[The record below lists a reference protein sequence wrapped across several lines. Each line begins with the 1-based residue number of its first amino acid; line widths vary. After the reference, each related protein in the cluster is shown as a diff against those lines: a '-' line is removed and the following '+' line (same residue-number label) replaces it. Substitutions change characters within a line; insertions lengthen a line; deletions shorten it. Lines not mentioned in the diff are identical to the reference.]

1 MPRKRPFVTMSSSES
16 DAAIQPDELAARVPG
31 VNAKVKH
38 KDARPR
44 ERHGHDATRGHN
56 VPKLFEPQPALRMRA
71 ADYVFETLSRAILTG
86 ELTPG
91 SVLATQR
98 ELSHQFGV
106 SPLVVRQAT
115 HRLEELGLVRVR
127 QGSTTIVLDPSE
139 ASDVRLM
146 QLQLELAT
154 PGDRLALAARE
165 MQVLASV
172 SLLALAERR
181 ISEEQL
187 QELEKLVEQLP
198 EAPSAREVLAFRLQ
212 FWGRVARST
221 SNGILEHQVRWWAR
235 VMQDLEKR
243 SSPTVEAQA
252 ARSMAGH
259 VQFRGLIKAL
269 RKRRGSVEYWL
280 KIIEPL
286 FDWTESQ
293 PNHPV
298 QQQRT
303 RARTRT
309 DEDAAEGGKR
319 ARLAQ

>member
-1 MPRKRPFVTMSSSES
+1 MPRKRTVVTMSNSAS
-16 DAAIQPDELAARVPG
+16 DAAIRPDGLTP
-31 VNAKVKH
+31 
-38 KDARPR
+38 
-44 ERHGHDATRGHN
+44 ATRAQSLKTSQDQPPSGHN
-56 VPKLFEPQPALRMRA
+56 VPKLFEAQPAMRMRA

-86 ELTPG
+86 ELAPG

-98 ELSHQFGV
+98 ELSRQFGV

-127 QGSTTIVLDPSE
+127 QGSTTTVLDPSE

-181 ISEEQL
+181 ITEEQL
-187 QELEKLVEQLP
+187 QELDALVDDLSDP
-198 EAPSAREVLAFRLQ
+198 ATARETLLFRLQ
-212 FWGRVARST
+212 FWSKVARAT
-221 SNGILEHQVRWWAR
+221 ANGMLEHQVRWWAR

-243 SSPTVEAQA
+243 SSAVVEAQA
-252 ARSMAGH
+252 ARSNVGQA
-259 VQFRGLIKAL
+259 QFRNLVKAL
-269 RKRRGSVEYWL
+269 RKRRGSVEFWL

-298 QQQRT
+298 QQQRDAKT
-303 RARTRT
+303 TRTRP
-309 DEDAAEGGKR
+309 EDGAPESGKR
-319 ARLAQ
+319 ARLAR

>member
-1 MPRKRPFVTMSSSES
+1 VPRKRTFVTMPSSAS
-16 DAAIQPDELAARVPG
+16 DAAIQPDDTLSSRSSERMQEQ
-31 VNAKVKH
+31 KMRQ
-38 KDARPR
+38 KDAR
-44 ERHGHDATRGHN
+44 DASGHN
-56 VPKLFEPQPALRMRA
+56 APKLFEAQPAMRMRA
-71 ADYVFETLSRAILTG
+71 ADYVFETLSHAILTG

-165 MQVLASV
+165 MQVLASL

-181 ISEEQL
+181 IGEEQCD
-187 QELEKLVEQLP
+187 ELEKLVESLP
-198 EAPSAREVLAFRLQ
+198 DTPNGKEWLLFRLQ
-212 FWGRVARST
+212 FWGVVARAT
-221 SNGILEHQVRWWAR
+221 QNGILEHQVRWWAR

-243 SSPTVEAQA
+243 SSPTVEASTARTA
-252 ARSMAGH
+252 AGRT
-259 VQFRGLIKAL
+259 QFRTLVKAL
-269 RKRRGSVEYWL
+269 RKRRGAVEYWL
-280 KIIEPL
+280 KVIDPL
-286 FDWTESQ
+286 FDWAEAQ

-298 QQQRT
+298 QQQR
-303 RARTRT
+303 AK
-309 DEDAAEGGKR
+309 AAPESSKR
-319 ARLAQ
+319 SRLAQ

>member
-1 MPRKRPFVTMSSSES
+1 MRQKEVT
-16 DAAIQPDELAARVPG
+16 AAS
-31 VNAKVKH
+31 
-38 KDARPR
+38 
-44 ERHGHDATRGHN
+44 GHN
-56 VPKLFEPQPALRMRA
+56 PPKLFEAQPAMRMRA
-71 ADYVFETLSRAILTG
+71 ADYVFETLSHAILTG

-165 MQVLASV
+165 MQVLASL

-181 ISEEQL
+181 ISEEQID
-187 QELEKLVEQLP
+187 ELEKLVDTLSD
-198 EAPSAREVLAFRLQ
+198 APTPRDLLSFRLQ
-212 FWGRVARST
+212 FWGRIARAT
-221 SNGILEHQVRWWAR
+221 ANGILEHQVRWWAR
-235 VMQDLEKR
+235 VMQDLDKR
-243 SSPTVEAQA
+243 SPPTLDNNNTA
-252 ARSMAGH
+252 AVRNAAGRT
-259 VQFRGLIKAL
+259 QFRGLLKAL
-269 RKRRGSVEYWL
+269 RKRRGAVEYWL
-280 KIIEPL
+280 KVIEPL
-286 FDWTESQ
+286 FDWSEAQ

-298 QQQRT
+298 QQQRAKEVVET
-303 RARTRT
+303 
-309 DEDAAEGGKR
+309 GKR
-319 ARLAQ
+319 SRIAQ

>member
-1 MPRKRPFVTMSSSES
+1 MPRKRTFVTMSSSAP
-16 DAAIQPDELAARVPG
+16 DASVQPDDSSAAAHAQAPKTG
-31 VNAKVKH
+31 P
-38 KDARPR
+38 KDR
-44 ERHGHDATRGHN
+44 EAARGHN
-56 VPKLFEPQPALRMRA
+56 SPKLFEAQPALRMRA

-154 PGDRLALAARE
+154 PGDKLALAARE

-181 ISEEQL
+181 ITEEQI
-187 QELEKLVEQLP
+187 QELETLVDNLP
-198 EAPSAREVLAFRLQ
+198 EAPSGREILAFRLQ
-212 FWGRVARST
+212 FWGRVARAT
-221 SNGILEHQVRWWAR
+221 ANGILEHQVRWWAR

-259 VQFRGLIKAL
+259 AQFRGLIKAL

-293 PNHPV
+293 PSHPV
-298 QQQRT
+298 QQQRA
-303 RARTRT
+303 RA
-309 DEDAAEGGKR
+309 EDGAETGKR

>member
-1 MPRKRPFVTMSSSES
+1 MSSSAS
-16 DAAIQPDELAARVPG
+16 DAAVQPDALALPRAPERAPAGKTRQKEHDVPSG
-31 VNAKVKH
+31 Q
-38 KDARPR
+38 
-44 ERHGHDATRGHN
+44 N
-56 VPKLFEPQPALRMRA
+56 VPKLFEAQPAMRMRA

-165 MQVLASV
+165 MQVLASL

-181 ISEEQL
+181 IADEQL
-187 QELEKLVEQLP
+187 DELDALVDALP
-198 EAPSAREVLAFRLQ
+198 EAPTSREVLTFRMQ
-212 FWGRVARST
+212 FWGVVARAT

-243 SSPTVEAQA
+243 SAATVEAST
-252 ARSMAGH
+252 ARSAAGRT
-259 VQFRGLIKAL
+259 QFRGLVKAL
-269 RKRRGSVEYWL
+269 RKRRGAVDHWL
-280 KIIEPL
+280 KVIEPL
-286 FDWTESQ
+286 LDWTESQ

-298 QQQRT
+298 HQQQQQQRT
-303 RARTRT
+303 REREKDSPET
-309 DEDAAEGGKR
+309 GKR